1 MEEPTRRNPTVEV
14 DMNSSRKDISVFQY
28 SHVGYIPPVTREQL
42 EQLLTWSLTG
52 LPHRVDTLTNGE
64 AVIHLSSG
72 RSVRITPSV
81 RDGEDSA
88 HLDVVV
94 HEIEQADVPEMMA
107 VHANLVENTIFAARV
122 LWARQ
127 NAAA

>member
-1 MEEPTRRNPTVEV
+1 MDSSTK
-14 DMNSSRKDISVFQY
+14 DMPMFQY
-28 SHVGYIPPVTREQL
+28 SHNGYIPPVTREQL

-72 RSVRITPSV
+72 RTVRITPSIQ
-81 RDGEDSA
+81 DGEDSA

-107 VHANLVENTIFAARV
+107 IHANLVENTMFAARV

-127 NAAA
+127 KAAA